1 MMGWVKHVIRL
12 VGFNA
17 PMPATAVETCVAP
30 SHYAKELKERAQSHQ
45 AHILLFY
52 VGYEDCH
59 LIATWRWPLLRV
71 FWAAW
76 APAAVLSG
84 SNSEGDRMDHL
95 GSLPLLLL
103 YCGFVKL
110 EVERHSGSMDA
121 HLWSATV
128 QLPDLAA
135 HATGHED
142 GQRYFDLFETIFGY
156 LRESGS
162 QIAAEDTMQ
171 IDHEDLSTLSR
182 ARSRRRLPY
191 GCRGL
196 ACRRHTACQ

>member
-1 MMGWVKHVIRL
+1 
-12 VGFNA
+12 
-17 PMPATAVETCVAP
+17 
-30 SHYAKELKERAQSHQ
+30 
-45 AHILLFY
+45 
-52 VGYEDCH
+52 
-59 LIATWRWPLLRV
+59 
-71 FWAAW
+71 
-76 APAAVLSG
+76 
-84 SNSEGDRMDHL
+84 MDHL
-95 GSLPLLLL
+95 RSLPLLLL

-162 QIAAEDTMQ
+162 QIAAGDTMQ
-171 IDHEDLSTLSR
+171 IDHEDCLRFARPPPAKASLRVPGTCLSPTHCVPMNLN
-182 ARSRRRLPY
+182 P
-191 GCRGL
+191 
-196 ACRRHTACQ
+196 T